1 MDFTLT
7 TTQLELRAKARRFLE
22 EVLIPLEPVVEEH
35 GHLPEDRRDA
45 LRDAVAHWGFTGINH
60 DPRNGGVGFSMLE
73 QAIFDEQLGR
83 ATNGLWAAVWRPAIC
98 LQYTT
103 PDQKARY
110 LIPACQGQR
119 RAAYAVTEPQAG
131 SDVSMIEARADRTA
145 DGFALSGEKWFVTT
159 YNAADFLIVQAN
171 VDGDPK
177 LPTLF
182 LVDKD
187 TPGIEHIRSPKFM
200 HNYVYDHAEI
210 RLEGVAV
217 GEDAVLGE
225 VGAGF
230 ELTKDW
236 FVEARLQIAGHT
248 IGAATRAA
256 ETALEHAQAREQ
268 FGRPIADFQAVEMKL
283 ADMAVEIMAAQSML
297 YRVASDIDRGSE
309 RKAVHARAS
318 ALKLYCSEMAGRVV
332 DQAVQ
337 ILGGRGYMRENPVE
351 RLYRDI
357 RVDRIWEGTSEIQRV
372 IIAGQLK
379 KRGFDPYLGISGQ

>member
-1 MDFTLT
+1 MEFTFT
-7 TTQLELRAKARRFLE
+7 TAQLELRAKARRFLE

-35 GHLPEDRRDA
+35 GHLPEDRRDT

-60 DPRNGGVGFSMLE
+60 DPRNGGVGFSMIE
-73 QAIFDEQLGR
+73 QAIVDEQLGR

-171 VDGDPK
+171 VDGDPE

-210 RLEGVAV
+210 RLENVQV
-217 GEDAVLGE
+217 GEDAVLGDDRRRLD
-225 VGAGF
+225 
-230 ELTKDW
+230 LTKDW

-256 ETALEHAQAREQ
+256 E
-268 FGRPIADFQAVEMKL
+268 
-283 ADMAVEIMAAQSML
+283 AA
-297 YRVASDIDRGSE
+297 
-309 RKAVHARAS
+309 
-318 ALKLYCSEMAGRVV
+318 
-332 DQAVQ
+332 
-337 ILGGRGYMRENPVE
+337 
-351 RLYRDI
+351 
-357 RVDRIWEGTSEIQRV
+357 
-372 IIAGQLK
+372 
-379 KRGFDPYLGISGQ
+379 